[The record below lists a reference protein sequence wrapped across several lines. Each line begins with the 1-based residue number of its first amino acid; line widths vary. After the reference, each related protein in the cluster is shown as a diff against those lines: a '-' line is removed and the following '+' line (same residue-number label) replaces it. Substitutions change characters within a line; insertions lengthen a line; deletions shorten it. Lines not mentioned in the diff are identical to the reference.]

1 MSEHTHKEP
10 LSEEEI
16 RKRLEKLDVE
26 VVDKF
31 IEMRSTKPVRNGEF
45 LGVEQDKFYIAIS
58 EEEVYEL
65 TPLAYYI
72 WALSDGEHTVEDMAN
87 DISENA
93 EIDYSQVIEPLL
105 IVLDEMK
112 KAKLVSY

>member
-1 MSEHTHKEP
+1 MNEHTHREP
-10 LSEEEI
+10 LSEEEL
-16 RKRLEKLDVE
+16 RKKLEKLDLE

-31 IEMRSTKPVRNGEF
+31 IGMRSLKPVRNGEF
-45 LGVEQDKFYIAIS
+45 LGVEQDRFYVAIS
-58 EEEVYEL
+58 EEEIYEL

-93 EIDYSQVIEPLL
+93 EIDYYQVVEPLL

-112 KAKLVSY
+112 KVKLVSY

>member
-1 MSEHTHKEP
+1 MSEHEHREP
-10 LSEEEI
+10 MSEEEI
-16 RKRLEKLDVE
+16 RKKLEKLDKT
-26 VVDKF
+26 VVDRF
-31 IEMRSTKPVRNGEF
+31 IEIRSLKPTRNGDF
-45 LGVEQDKFYIAIS
+45 LGVEQDKFYVALS

-72 WALSDGEHTVEDMAN
+72 WALCDGEHTVEDMAN
-87 DISENA
+87 HISESANV
-93 EIDYSQVIEPLL
+93 DYDKVVEPLL